1 MDKKIPRK
9 SESHCLTLRQFL
21 IFSFTGCYFFSISEC
36 GTTVLKDSSVQTFI
50 MNGRPAGIEEWPWQG
65 RLILDDMVRYC
76 GVSLIHT
83 KWALTAAHCLV

>member
-1 MDKKIPRK
+1 MFNIKTIPYLFVHWLLK
-9 SESHCLTLRQFL
+9 
-21 IFSFTGCYFFSISEC
+21 FSISEC

-83 KWALTAAHCLV
+83 KWALTAAHCLE